1 MLDAIDYN
9 MTMPIILCL
18 DLGTAHTGL
27 AISHEGIL
35 AQPLSTIYESKRDKL
50 LGKLLPIIAK
60 NNPDII
66 VIGTPNHG
74 PLIEFASEFKIELEK
89 VFSGEIVLFSE
100 DLSSR
105 SARSLLKETGKTL
118 VRRKHD
124 EHQTAAAIILE
135 DYLDSL

>member
-1 MLDAIDYN
+1 MAE
-9 MTMPIILCL
+9 P
-18 DLGTAHTGL
+18 L
-27 AISHEGIL
+27 A
-35 AQPLSTIYESKRDKL
+35 TIFESKKDKL
-50 LGKLLPIIAK
+50 LGKLLPFIAK
-60 NNPDII
+60 NAPDII

-74 PLIEFASEFKIELEK
+74 LLVEFASEFKKELEK

-118 VRRKHD
+118 VRRKRA

-135 DYLDSL
+135 DYLDSI

>member
-1 MLDAIDYN
+1 MK
-9 MTMPIILCL
+9 TILCL
-18 DLGTAHTGL
+18 DVGTAHTGI

-35 AQPLSTIYESKRDKL
+35 AEPLTTIFESKLEKL
-50 LGKLLPIIAK
+50 LGKLLPFIAK
-60 NNPDII
+60 NNPDTI
-66 VIGTPNHG
+66 VIGVPNHG
-74 PLIEFASEFKIELEK
+74 PLVKYAGRVKSELEK
-89 VFSGEIVLFSE
+89 VFFGEVILFSE

-118 VRRKHD
+118 MRRKKG

>member
-1 MLDAIDYN
+1 MSV
-9 MTMPIILCL
+9 TLCL
-18 DLGTAHTGL
+18 DLGTAHTGI

-35 AQPLSTIYESKRDKL
+35 AEPLATIYESKLNKL
-50 LGKLLPIIAK
+50 IEKLISFISE
-60 NNPDII
+60 NHPDTI
-66 VIGTPNHG
+66 VIGIPNHG
-74 PLIEFASEFKIELEK
+74 PLVEYANNLKKEIQNN
-89 VFSGEIVLFSE
+89 FSGEVVLFSE

>member
-1 MLDAIDYN
+1 

-35 AQPLSTIYESKRDKL
+35 ADPLATIYESKLNKL
-50 LGKLLPIIAK
+50 IEKLLPFISEK
-60 NNPDII
+60 QPNTI
-66 VIGTPNHG
+66 VIGVPNHG
-74 PLIEFASEFKIELEK
+74 PLVEYANSLKKEIEKI
-89 VFSGEIVLFSE
+89 FSGEVVLFSE

>member
-1 MLDAIDYN
+1 MS
-9 MTMPIILCL
+9 IILCL

-35 AQPLSTIYESKRDKL
+35 AEPLTTIFETNTDKL
-50 LGKLLPIIAK
+50 LGKLLPFIAK
-60 NNPDII
+60 INPDTI
-66 VIGTPNHG
+66 VIGIPHHG
-74 PLIEFASEFKIELEK
+74 PLVESVQSFQKKLAK

-105 SARSLLKETGKTL
+105 SAKSLLKNTGKNL
-118 VRRKHD
+118 SRRQQT
-124 EHQTAAAIILE
+124 EHQTAAALILE

>member
-1 MLDAIDYN
+1 MSV
-9 MTMPIILCL
+9 ILCL
-18 DLGTAHTGL
+18 DLGTAHTGI

-35 AQPLSTIYESKRDKL
+35 AEPLATIYETKQEKL
-50 LGKLLPIIAK
+50 LGQILPYIAK
-60 NNPDII
+60 NDPKKI
-66 VIGTPNHG
+66 VIGVPSHG
-74 PLIEFASEFKIELEK
+74 PLVAIASGFKKELEK
-89 VFSGEIVLFSE
+89 IFSGEVVLFSE

-118 VRRKHD
+118 VRRKRG

>member
-1 MLDAIDYN
+1 
-9 MTMPIILCL
+9 MPIILCL

-35 AQPLSTIYESKRDKL
+35 AEPLTTIFESQKEKL
-50 LGKLLPIIAK
+50 IGKLIPIVGQ
-60 NNPDII
+60 NHPDTI

-74 PLIEFASEFKIELEK
+74 PLVKEALDLKMELEK
-89 VFSGEIVLFSE
+89 IFSGKIVLFPE
-100 DLSSR
+100 DFSSR
-105 SARSLLKETGKTL
+105 SAKSLLKDTGKTL
-118 VRRKHD
+118 SKRKTV

>member
-1 MLDAIDYN
+1 
-9 MTMPIILCL
+9 MPTILCL
-18 DLGTAHTGL
+18 DVGTAHTGL

-35 AQPLSTIYESKRDKL
+35 AEPLATIFESKLDKL
-50 LGKLLPIIAK
+50 IGKLLPFIAK
-60 NNPDII
+60 THPDTL
-66 VIGTPNHG
+66 VIGVPEHG
-74 PLIEFASEFKIELEK
+74 PLVAYAGKVKTELEK
-89 VFSGEIVLFSE
+89 IFSGEIVLFSE

-118 VRRKHD
+118 VRRKKG